1 MNNNNEQRQ
10 ERDTDNSS
18 NNRNEPK
25 TTAASTTKLHKELE
39 ILQRELEIAEYATVG
54 HGHAKRKTP
63 RRVMKERTKKRKL
76 LERDDVFHASD
87 VNDDDDYDAQYNV
100 EGNDRGVN
108 DDSSHLLR
116 GVTDDVEFEEEE
128 DDLDEREENEVVDAE
143 FEEEEDVEVDEDEA
157 DDDEDIEDD
166 EEEELE
172 IDDDDE
178 IDADVQAYQHQKQQQ
193 QQGRLESSQL
203 KMKKKP
209 PINRRK
215 PYGKVTSVRK
225 SIQRKVRKRTG
236 HYRMRNFKSHR
247 MAERHGEALGAHARG
262 LPLLAIKKLQQVAV
276 DAPTA
281 PQIYTSL
288 GMIYEDMLKQED
300 PSNWKERLELAK
312 KAYGSYHIAAV
323 LCKKDYMVWV
333 RAADTAREVADLY
346 SSAMAERQQHGDDND
361 NPELQQHRALKRYW
375 IQEAQKDYQTADNLK
390 PPGLD
395 VPAKLAAAHMEL
407 GNLSEALT
415 IMTSLKNRPRQ
426 THKTWMLY
434 AELML
439 RVGYECQQW
448 NQGNENNMNFMFRR
462 WLRKYSTSFDW
473 HERRLQ
479 ALALALEAAAGTASC
494 SKLMQWTL
502 ERAKEKRE
510 QCGGT
515 YEDLLNGDG
524 RWCMDSYETQP
535 KEDVEPEENGD
546 ADVPETPNENPLDDG
561 MEQLKFDAIRSALFS
576 DKKLELEAFD
586 QETTDAGSQ
595 WDNQRIGE
603 RASMVS
609 RHRQAVV
616 DFVGQSLG
624 SHQATA
630 AAESRSEVLPIAA
643 SCATV
648 CSIASELMKHCIG
661 LEQYKGGRLVAECVS
676 FYLKA
681 RAATRDK
688 HVRLTLAFETKQKS
702 TSSEILLSKETY
714 DEVRVTL
721 SICSL

>member
-1 MNNNNEQRQ
+1 MSTATNRSKNSKRDNKNEH
-10 ERDTDNSS
+10 
-18 NNRNEPK
+18 
-25 TTAASTTKLHKELE
+25 TKLQKELE
-39 ILQRELEIAEYATVG
+39 VLHRELEIAEYATVG
-54 HGHAKRKTP
+54 HGHARRKTP

-76 LERDDVFHASD
+76 LEREDVVDAIDTDDDHTQSNDYGSLEDDNHEIAQGTGLAVDEEFQEDDDPFDEDADDMEDIEVDADFEEDADIEIDEED
-87 VNDDDDYDAQYNV
+87 VDGMEEIEEENDDDD
-100 EGNDRGVN
+100 
-108 DDSSHLLR
+108 
-116 GVTDDVEFEEEE
+116 EF
-128 DDLDEREENEVVDAE
+128 
-143 FEEEEDVEVDEDEA
+143 
-157 DDDEDIEDD
+157 
-166 EEEELE
+166 
-172 IDDDDE
+172 IDTPIQTGD
-178 IDADVQAYQHQKQQQ
+178 QHQKQRRPQ
-193 QQGRLESSQL
+193 LESTTL
-203 KMKKKP
+203 RTKP
-209 PINRRK
+209 PLRK
-215 PYGKVTSVRK
+215 NAPGKVSSVRK
-225 SIQRKVRKRTG
+225 SIQRKVRKRA
-236 HYRMRNFKSHR
+236 HYRMRNFKSQR

-262 LPLLAIKKLQQVAV
+262 LPLVAITKLQQVAV

-281 PQIYTSL
+281 PQVYTSL

-346 SSAMAERQQHGDDND
+346 SAAMAQQHDQQTDDD
-361 NPELQQHRALKRYW
+361 SDLQQHRAMKRYW

-415 IMTSLKNRPRQ
+415 IMTALKNRPGQ

-439 RVGYECQQW
+439 RVGFECQQW

-462 WLRKYSTSFDW
+462 WLRKYSTLFDW

-479 ALALALEAAAGTASC
+479 ALALALEAAAGTANC
-494 SKLMQWTL
+494 CKLMQWTL
-502 ERAKEKRE
+502 ERAKEKSE
-510 QCGGT
+510 Q
-515 YEDLLNGDG
+515 YESAFDDPVNGNG

-535 KEDVEPEENGD
+535 KDDVEREENGD
-546 ADVPETPNENPLDDG
+546 GEADAQEVTNEDPLDDAI
-561 MEQLKFDAIRSALFS
+561 EQLKFDAIRSALFS
-576 DKKLELEAFD
+576 DKKLELDMFD
-586 QETTDAGSQ
+586 QATTDAGSQ
-595 WDNQRIGE
+595 WDNQRIDE

-616 DFVGQSLG
+616 NFVGENLG
-624 SHQATA
+624 SHHAVAASESTSTA
-630 AAESRSEVLPIAA
+630 LPIAA

-648 CSIASELMKHCIG
+648 CSIASELMKHCLG

-681 RAATRDK
+681 RAATKDK
-688 HVRLTLAFETKQKS
+688 HVQLTLAFEIKQKS
-702 TSSEILLSKETY
+702 TASEILLSKETY
-714 DEVRVTL
+714 DEVRASM
-721 SICSL
+721 SIRMSRLI